1 MGLVPLHPLANSRQ
15 TCILLWSLDLSA
27 NIVRGRPLCHFP
39 FSLGRQK
46 YKGYGCQDGKESFLS
61 TLSVAQTVAPGPG
74 LEDMAEKG
82 PSAAG
87 GSAVTPAGRE
97 LGPFP
102 GGSTSPRLAS
112 LPKCHLWAEPGRG
125 EGLSLLSTPRFPHSV
140 S

>member
-1 MGLVPLHPLANSRQ
+1 M
-15 TCILLWSLDLSA
+15 SA
-27 NIVRGRPLCHFP
+27 NIVRGQPLCHFP

-112 LPKCHLWAEPGRG
+112 LPNSVTFGLSQGEGRG
-125 EGLSLLSTPRFPHSV
+125 CPCSAPRGFLIQ
-140 S
+140 